1 MKYLSKFQCK
11 GVILKLQVNL
21 SKKSNLIIFNKLRER
36 ERERERGNRK
46 NWKIINHIN
55 LK

>member
-36 ERERERGNRK
+36 EREREREVIE
-46 NWKIINHIN
+46 KIEK
-55 LK
+55 L